1 MKNDSKPKLCELCGT
16 ELSKYRCPKC
26 KILYC
31 SVACFKS
38 HKEKQCQL
46 LTDQSNEK
54 EKENHQILHGHS
66 YKEEW
71 EMSDNS
77 LDEEDTEDKVP
88 VEKLQRLG
96 ESHEVRQMLENP
108 HLRSLM
114 IGLVESKDPGHTIE
128 AAMQEPIFLE
138 LADECLDLIKDENA
152 LPKG

>member
-54 EKENHQILHGHS
+54 HS
-66 YKEEW
+66 YKEER